1 MNQMVEA
8 TIDEDGKVQ
17 LKESISLNEKHK
29 ALVIILDEPEERP
42 AETALLS
49 EAVLAHDWDREEED
63 EAWKAYQ

>member
-17 LKESISLNEKHK
+17 LKESISLSEKHK
-29 ALVIILDEPEERP
+29 ALVIIL
-42 AETALLS
+42 
-49 EAVLAHDWDREEED
+49 EED

>member
-8 TIDEDGKVQ
+8 TIDEVGKVQ

-29 ALVIILDEPEERP
+29 ALVIILDEPEERS

-49 EAVLAHDWDREEED
+49 EAVLA
-63 EAWKAYQ
+63 